1 MKLKTLAVIFLFG
14 LLLACSTKRN
24 TFVSRNYHNVTAR
37 FNGYY
42 YSCENLNEGIYK
54 IEKNNKDNF
63 EKTLPVFI
71 YPSLE
76 KAKVTFP
83 EFDKAIK
90 KSSFC
95 IQRHTIKDKKL
106 NEIPSAGKWIDN
118 NWINIGISQFYKK
131 EYYTSLENFEYVA
144 RTYTKSQDK
153 YVAMLWIAKVNNE
166 IGAVSVSESILSLL
180 RNEKKLPAYVK
191 RELPL
196 VEADYY
202 MRQGLNT
209 EAFTKLMAAVRNTNL
224 VHGLSKKRR
233 ARYAFIVAQLL
244 ELNKDNKR
252 AKKYYEKTIK
262 LNTNYDLVF
271 YSKIKLARM
280 LDVKRNNSEK
290 TKKDLLRMA
299 KEFKNSDYYDV
310 IYYTLGE
317 IEEKE
322 NNKDLALKY
331 YKKSVQTSVVNP
343 SQKALSYL
351 KIGELNFDKTNYQL
365 AGTYYD
371 STVVTLPKDHPQYNL
386 IVARKKTLENLVKQI
401 NTIKNEDSLQKV
413 SRLSESQLNALID
426 KIIDNEEQEEL
437 KKQKEKELAEKA
449 LESGAGG
456 VQSGLNQNPRDNQVP
471 SANGALF
478 YFYNPNTVAFGV
490 ADFQKKWGNR
500 KYEDNWRRSNK
511 SISVDDPNQQ
521 NQDVAQNNGP
531 KSTRKS
537 RDNYKKGLYTS
548 DSLISKSNNRIIEA
562 YYTMGS
568 IYKEDLQNNKKA
580 IATYEEL
587 NSRFPNN
594 KYLLNNYYLL
604 YRTHTIEKNN
614 DNAETYKTKIIN
626 EFPESEFAALL
637 KNPENIEKIN
647 SKKTEVEAF
656 YIPVYK
662 AYRKEKYDEAY
673 AGAQEGIVKFGNNDF
688 RPRFEFIKGICEG
701 KIKSV
706 DTMET
711 TLKLLVARYPKA
723 DVTPAATDILQAI
736 KRQKN
741 PELFEPKPKNNNNAK
756 DTFLID
762 FDKEHF
768 IVAVL
773 PDDPKIANS
782 FKSNLDAFCT
792 KYYPD
797 KSFNITSNIF
807 SVGKQIVLLKSFNG
821 GLESNVFANNLL
833 NDKDLFNGDAKREM
847 VDLFPI
853 LNSNL
858 TLLYKNKNTEG
869 YKAFYIDNYKN
880 LSNKPK

>member
-1 MKLKTLAVIFLFG
+1 MKFKAFVYILIISVFYS
-14 LLLACSTKRN
+14 CSTKRN
-24 TFVSRNYHNVTAR
+24 TFVSRNYHNLTAR

-42 YSCENLNEGIYK
+42 YSCENINEGIYK
-54 IEKNNKDNF
+54 VEKNNKDNF
-63 EKTLPVFI
+63 EKILPIFI

-76 KAKVTFP
+76 KAKSTFP

-153 YVAMLWIAKVNNE
+153 YTAMLWIAKVNNE
-166 IGAVSVSESILSLL
+166 IGAVSVSEPILSLL
-180 RNEKKLPAYVK
+180 KNEKKLPKDVK

-209 EAFTKLMAAVRNTNL
+209 EASTKLMAAVRNKNL
-224 VHGLSKKRR
+224 LTGIKKSKR

-244 ELNKDNKR
+244 EKNKDTKR
-252 AKKYYEKTIK
+252 AKKYYEKTIQ
-262 LNTNYDLVF
+262 LHPQYDLVF

-290 TKKDLLRMA
+290 TKKDLLKMA

-322 NNKDLALKY
+322 NNKELALTY

-351 KIGELNFDKTNYQL
+351 KIGELNFEKTNYQL
-365 AGTYYD
+365 AGAYYD
-371 STVVTLPKDHPQYNL
+371 STVVTLPKDHPQYEL
-386 IVARKKTLENLVKQI
+386 IVTRKKTLENLVAQI

-413 SRLSESQLNALID
+413 SKLSENQLNNLID
-426 KIIDNEEQEEL
+426 KIIENEEQEEI
-437 KKQKEKELAEKA
+437 KRQKEKELAEKA
-449 LESGAGG
+449 LETGNAGALTNNANNPANNN
-456 VQSGLNQNPRDNQVP
+456 GLA
-471 SANGALF
+471 ANGALF
-478 YFYNPNTVAFGV
+478 YFYNPNTVALGV

-511 SISVDDPNQQ
+511 SITVDDPLNSDSS
-521 NQDVAQNNGP
+521 NATAKNKNLN
-531 KSTRKS
+531 KKS
-537 RDNYKKGLYTS
+537 RDTYKKGLFTS
-548 DSLISKSNNRIIEA
+548 DSLFAQSNNRIIEA
-562 YYTMGS
+562 YYTMGG
-568 IYKEDLQNNKKA
+568 IYKEELQNNKKA
-580 IATYEEL
+580 ISTYEEL
-587 NSRFPNN
+587 NTRFPTN

-604 YRTHTIEKNN
+604 YRTHLSDKNS
-614 DNAETYKTKIIN
+614 DNAEAYKNKILN
-626 EFPESEFAALL
+626 EFPQSEFALLL

-647 SKKTEVEAF
+647 HKKTEAETF

-662 AYRKEKYDEAY
+662 AYRKQKYDEAY
-673 AGAQEGIVKFGNNDF
+673 AGAQEGILKFGNNDY
-688 RPRFEFIKGICEG
+688 RPRFEFIKAICEG
-701 KIKSV
+701 KLKSI
-706 DTMET
+706 DTMENS
-711 TLKLLVARYPKA
+711 LKLLVARFPKA
-723 DVTPAATDILQAI
+723 DVTPNANDILQAI

-741 PELFEPKPKNNNNAK
+741 PELFAPKTSSNTSVK

-762 FDKEHF
+762 FDKEHY

-773 PDDPKIANS
+773 PDDPKISNS

-792 KYYPD
+792 KYYAD
-797 KSFNITSNIF
+797 KSFNITSNIYTT
-807 SVGKQIVLLKSFNG
+807 GKQLVLLKSFTNA
-821 GLESNVFANNLL
+821 LDCNVFATNML

-847 VDLFPI
+847 VDVFPI
-853 LNSNL
+853 LGNNL
-858 TLLYKNKNTEG
+858 SLLYKTKNTEG
-869 YKAFYIDNYKN
+869 YKTFYLDNYKN